1 MGALVANG
9 LIFYTAENTNGKDT
23 QNQVGRAL
31 QHCLVALNEVCESSP
46 LHLRTYPVSCSTDL
60 VKKRKFSRKS
70 DISGYIKIFF
80 WSIHIQF
87 LDSLV

>member
-9 LIFYTAENTNGKDT
+9 LIFYIAENTNGKDT

-70 DISGYIKIFF
+70 DISGYIKFSFGLYIFN
-80 WSIHIQF
+80 F
-87 LDSLV
+87 LTV